1 MCGMGLV
8 GAVGGR
14 FRGLAR
20 SSDWTWRRR
29 TFFGAAGVVLTFIF
43 DALTTLSYPLAAGY
57 PVTQTAALFVTGI
70 GFTFLHQVANG
81 VIFATALPKVF
92 SRLKP

>member
-1 MCGMGLV
+1 
-8 GAVGGR
+8 
-14 FRGLAR
+14 
-20 SSDWTWRRR
+20 
-29 TFFGAAGVVLTFIF
+29 VLTFIF